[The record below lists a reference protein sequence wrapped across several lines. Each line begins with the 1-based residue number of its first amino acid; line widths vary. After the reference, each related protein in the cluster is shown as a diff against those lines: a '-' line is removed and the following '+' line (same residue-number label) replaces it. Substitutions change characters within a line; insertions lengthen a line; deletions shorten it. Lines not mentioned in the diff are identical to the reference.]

1 MRLLTLTLAL
11 LLVGCDSS
19 YSDAEEPS
27 DTTAPVITL
36 VGANPLML
44 DFGTAYVEPGATA
57 QDDTD
62 GDLTAAIEIDAM
74 EVDALVEGTYTV
86 RYSVTDAA
94 GNAAA
99 ATRTVTVGEP
109 PALGV
114 ATYEVTFVST
124 WSAATHPADFPSNA
138 HFSQLVGAA
147 HAPDVALFEVGATAT
162 EGIRLMA
169 EKGQNAVLQG
179 EVEALSGNVTFISGP
194 ALADSPDEDM
204 LTFTADGDA
213 GHIALTLVSM
223 VAPSPDWFIGVDG
236 LALVENSQWIDTAT
250 VELVVYDAGTDSG
263 QSYRAANDPTSPRE
277 AISESDHAYFADDR
291 RIVGTLTLRRLP

>member
-11 LLVGCDSS
+11 LLLGCDTT
-19 YSDAEEPS
+19 DAEPEAPL

-36 VGANPLML
+36 LGDNPLAL
-44 DFGTAYVEPGATA
+44 AFGTAYVEPGATA

-74 EVDALVEGTYTV
+74 EVDALVAGTYTV
-86 RYSVTDAA
+86 RYSVTDGA
-94 GNAAA
+94 GNEASAA
-99 ATRTVTVGEP
+99 RTVTVGEP

-147 HAPDVALFEVGATAT
+147 HAPNVSLFEVSTMAS

-169 EKGQNAVLQG
+169 EKGQNAVLKS
-179 EVEALSGNVTFISGP
+179 EVEALSGDVTFISGP

-236 LALVENSQWIDTAT
+236 LALVENS
-250 VELVVYDAGTDSG
+250 
-263 QSYRAANDPTSPRE
+263 
-277 AISESDHAYFADDR
+277 
-291 RIVGTLTLRRLP
+291 